1 MKQDETVVE
10 VVNGCLTPE
19 HISQLSAMVGKSTT
33 LVEQALAQLI
43 PWVVTMLTERMTRP
57 HGVEAIWDLT
67 RQAQE
72 NQVLTQLDKLDIA
85 SWHGR
90 GVMLL
95 QGLLNDR
102 YESTTFR
109 MSIKAGLPLAS
120 FNLVLEVAVAAV
132 LGGLGKHAAEH
143 HLDAAGLS
151 NWLQQQS
158 PIPSAQSHPTPS
170 ERVTA
175 TVNPA
180 TRRAVPPPTSQPTP
194 KFEAGAGDWANVGG
208 GSIFIPKQRTLLGS
222 YLNKLHHWKWAL
234 LLFPVL
240 AIGYGLFQWL
250 PAANETAFPEQDT
263 PVAYTASNAPATT
276 SAIAETGSPTPSL
289 NAQTPPGHYDAAT
302 DTYIYHTGQPL
313 IITLA
318 DGSTQRVGMNSTE
331 YQLYRFLADAH
342 RRVDSLNPATGWINV
357 DRVYFKSG
365 AATLTPESQQQLN
378 NLAAILRTFPRA
390 QILFGGYSD
399 SIGDGLKNLRLSD
412 ARAQTAMR
420 ALAEKGIS
428 MGRLQAIGYGE
439 AYAVASNAAPV
450 GRALNRRLSIK
461 VVSKSGPLLAEPQT
475 PLQPKTALAA
485 ASAARAAKLARLNAP
500 QQVRQRKPR
509 QRTKVG
515 RWINNVRQKF
525 RAKRNQQQ

>member
-1 MKQDETVVE
+1 MKQDGTVVE

-33 LVEQALAQLI
+33 IVEQALAQLI
-43 PWVVTMLTERMTRP
+43 PWVLGLLAERAARP

-72 NQVLTQLDKLDIA
+72 NQVLTQLEKLDVA

-90 GVMLL
+90 GVLLL
-95 QGLLNDR
+95 QGLLRDR

-109 MSIKAGLPLAS
+109 MCIKAGLPMAS
-120 FNLVLEVAVAAV
+120 FTLVLEVAVAAV
-132 LGGLGKHAAEH
+132 LGGLGQYAAEH
-143 HLDAAGLS
+143 KLDAVGLS
-151 NWLQQQS
+151 NWLQQQ
-158 PIPSAQSHPTPS
+158 PLAPEVPLKPTPT
-170 ERVTA
+170 ERVA
-175 TVNPA
+175 AAPHSA
-180 TRRAVPPPTSQPTP
+180 TRRAVPPPTTQPTP
-194 KFEAGAGDWANVGG
+194 KFEAGAGDWASVGG
-208 GSIFIPKQRTLLGS
+208 GSIFVPKRRTLVGS
-222 YLNKLHHWKWAL
+222 YLNKLPRWKWVL
-234 LLFPVL
+234 LLLPVL
-240 AIGYGLFQWL
+240 AVGYGFSHWL
-250 PAANETAFPEQDT
+250 PAPNEAPFPEPNT
-263 PVAYTASNAPATT
+263 PVAYTATTAAAAPSNPTQT
-276 SAIAETGSPTPSL
+276 DSGSSALT
-289 NAQTPPGHYDAAT
+289 AQTPPGHYDAAT

-365 AATLTPESQQQLN
+365 AATLTPESQQQLD

-439 AYAVASNAAPV
+439 AYAVASNAAPI

-461 VVSKSGPLLAEPQT
+461 VVSKSGPLPSEPQT
-475 PLQPKTALAA
+475 KAPLAA
-485 ASAARAAKLARLNAP
+485 SSAARAAKLARP
-500 QQVRQRKPR
+500 GTTQQLRQQKLRK
-509 QRTKVG
+509 RTKVG
-515 RWINNVRQKF
+515 RWINNVRQKL
-525 RAKRNQQQ
+525 RAKRNRE